1 MCAHGNG
8 TFGFNDFRFRLFF
21 SLTLF
26 HHRNGR
32 LHKNNEE
39 KYIVQVHFCTRALT
53 RHEEHRKTGN
63 TREWMEPWS
72 VHREHWTPSS
82 IFRWCITLNE
92 SIWPFR
98 SHFFSLAEGT
108 PLGSTHVPLLLFSNH
123 FGVCSAS
130 GGIKKYAQTRRET
143 IEGDRK
149 FLVVCCVCYRFYCW
163 NEAPTKSIFK

>member
-63 TREWMEPWS
+63 TRELMEPWS

-98 SHFFSLAEGT
+98 SLFFFIGRRNTIRIDTCSIIVIFQ
-108 PLGSTHVPLLLFSNH
+108 SFRCLLSQRRH
-123 FGVCSAS
+123 
-130 GGIKKYAQTRRET
+130 KKIRADQTRDNR
-143 IEGDRK
+143 R
-149 FLVVCCVCYRFYCW
+149 R
-163 NEAPTKSIFK
+163 